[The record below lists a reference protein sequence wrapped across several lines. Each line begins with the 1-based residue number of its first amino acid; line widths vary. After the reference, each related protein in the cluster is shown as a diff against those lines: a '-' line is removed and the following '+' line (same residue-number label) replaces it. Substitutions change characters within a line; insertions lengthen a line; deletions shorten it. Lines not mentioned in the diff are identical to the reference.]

1 MKPHATGPAA
11 GPFQDLDDAEW
22 ELVAPLLADAPC
34 TQPRRGR
41 PAAAPRALVN
51 AALWR
56 LAGGAGWVSLP
67 LHYPA
72 PSTCRRH
79 YEQWLADGTWAA
91 LAERLQRAGRTLPLP
106 APAPA
111 APARATFC
119 SILMG

>member
-1 MKPHATGPAA
+1 MKPHATGPVA
-11 GPFQDLDDAEW
+11 GPFQDLDDTEW
-22 ELVAPLLADAPC
+22 ELVAPLLADAPS
-34 TQPRRGR
+34 TQARRGR

-79 YEQWLADGTWAA
+79 YGQWLADGTWAA
-91 LAERLQRAGRTLPLP
+91 LAERLQRAGRTMPLS
-106 APAPA
+106 APAPV
-111 APARATFC
+111 APVRATFC